1 MRYRIATVAWLL
13 MVDVASA
20 TAPVPDTAG
29 VGLVTCAVYGKEYGK
44 NPEYVE
50 AIWFSWLQGY
60 LSGLNAIL
68 KVTGHARRNL
78 DGVTPEEKKEYLR
91 RFCNENPL
99 DYYIAGAKRLFLS
112 LPVVDQ
118 DRAKPTLTLGVPKA
132 Q

>member
-1 MRYRIATVAWLL
+1 MKYRLATAAWLL
-13 MVDVASA
+13 MISVASA
-20 TAPVPDTAG
+20 TSAVPDTAG
-29 VGLVTCAVYGKEYGK
+29 VGLVTCAVFGKEYSN

-68 KVTGHARRNL
+68 KITGQARRNL
-78 DGVTPEEKKEYLR
+78 DGVTPDEKKQYMR
-91 RFCNENPL
+91 RYCNEHPL

-118 DRAKPTLTLGVPKA
+118 DRAKPTLTLGAPKA